1 MEKKERLVAGYLRVR
16 TNRQSEEDNSLDEQ
30 EKQIRR
36 YCEFKE
42 WKNLTFYREDVEPAK
57 DTDRIRFRQL
67 LQDIEAGKINTVII
81 NKISQLSRSISN
93 CIELFK
99 FFDQHDID
107 LISLQENLDTS
118 SPIGKA
124 LTRIILEIAQL
135 EREETEKI

>member
-30 EKQIRR
+30 ENQIRK

-42 WKNLTFYREDVEPAK
+42 WKNHTFYREDVEPAK

-81 NKISQLSRSISN
+81 NRISQLSRSISN
-93 CIELFK
+93 CVELFK

-118 SPIGKA
+118 SSIGKA